1 MERLT
6 SGCAAAK
13 NAAKKSKVDHPW
25 FTRNPHL
32 PQKVLFV
39 TGRLAEPALRR
50 LLAATALPCA
60 YEIAVMPISVAALMT
75 TSWIARHFTLPA
87 GHRRHVPLPP
97 DVDLLLIPGF
107 CDGDLDDIT
116 QACGIAAER
125 GPKDLI
131 DIPAYFN
138 IERKRDDY
146 GAYSIEIIAEIQDAL
161 DLSED
166 ALLDRAAYY
175 QASGAD
181 VIDLGVGPA
190 LSLPKGPAGSGG
202 KVASAVRLLKD
213 SGYRVSMDSMNPDV
227 IRHADQ
233 AGADYILSLNGSNL
247 ALGRDLRATAVV
259 IPDED
264 GDVQSMW
271 RSAEQLWEW
280 GVDCVLD
287 PITMPIGFGFSRS
300 IYDLYQTRLRYP
312 DAQLLMGVHH
322 LSEMTDADTTGI
334 NALLVGLAQELDLA
348 FVLTTE
354 VAFWARGSVRE
365 LDIARRLMHYA
376 LKEGVPP
383 KRLDDRLLTVKEW
396 RPRRYDLAELREMQA
411 ALTDPNVRIFVDGA
425 QIVAFNNDHFITGTD
440 GREIF
445 RALGIEDA
453 SHAFYLGQELA
464 KAELALQLGKN
475 YTQDR
480 PLRWGYLSKEENDD
494 H

>member
-25 FTRNPHL
+25 FTCNPHL

-383 KRLDDRLLTVKEW
+383 KRLDDRLLTVKEC

-445 RALGIEDA
+445 QALGIEDA

>member
-1 MERLT
+1 M
-6 SGCAAAK
+6 
-13 NAAKKSKVDHPW
+13 
-25 FTRNPHL
+25 

-87 GHRRHVPLPP
+87 THRRHVPLPP
-97 DVDLLLIPGF
+97 DVDLLLIPGL
-107 CDGDLDDIT
+107 CDGHMDDIT
-116 QACGIAAER
+116 QACGVAAER

-131 DIPAYFN
+131 DIPAFFN
-138 IERKRDDY
+138 VERKLDDY

-175 QASGAD
+175 RAGGAD

-190 LSLPKGPAGSGG
+190 SSGG
-202 KVASAVRLLKD
+202 RVERAVRLLKD
-213 SGYRVSMDSMNPDV
+213 SGYRVSVDSMNPDV

-233 AGADYILSLNGSNL
+233 AGADYVLSLNASNL
-247 ALGRDLRATAVV
+247 ALGRDLRSTAVV

-287 PITMPIGFGFSRS
+287 PITLPIGFGFSRS

-312 DAQLLMGVHH
+312 DVQLLMGVHH

-334 NALLVGLAQELDLA
+334 NALLMGLAQELNLA
-348 FVLTTE
+348 LVLTTE

-365 LDIARRLMHYA
+365 LDIARRLMYYA

-396 RPRRYDLAELREMQA
+396 RPRYHDVAELREMQA
-411 ALTDPNVRIFVDGA
+411 ALTDPNVRIFVDGV
-425 QIVAFNNDHFITGTD
+425 QIVAFNNDHFIIGTD

-445 RALGIEDA
+445 QALGIEDA

-494 H
+494 N

>member
-1 MERLT
+1 VERLT

-25 FTRNPHL
+25 FTCNPHL